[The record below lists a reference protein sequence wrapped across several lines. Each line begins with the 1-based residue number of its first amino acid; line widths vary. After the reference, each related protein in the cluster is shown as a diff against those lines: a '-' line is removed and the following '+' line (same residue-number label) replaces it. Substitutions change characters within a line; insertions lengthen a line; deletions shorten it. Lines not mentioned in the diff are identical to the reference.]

1 MQEEIVEK
9 VYVSATDMK
18 IILGIKVDF
27 DDNICNKKNVIYLI
41 EFNGTDKLY
50 VGQTSLTLYDR
61 TYGHIYEAV
70 KQNCDNLCSKAIRR
84 YKHLKVS
91 ILEYC
96 DTEEELNA
104 LEEFYIEKLNT
115 IMPFG
120 YNLQPGGN
128 NHKHS
133 QETIEKLRITTKK
146 LYKNNKYLEQRR
158 QTQSRVTKELW
169 QREEYRAKMS
179 KSRINDWQREDY
191 RNKVL
196 PRLLNARQKC
206 CKQVYQYDFNLNL
219 VAIYKNGPD
228 AALSNGLKYNQS
240 KNIVYAAKQNE
251 NKTKDD
257 KLMKCF
263 GFIWSYS
270 ELKSFQNAPE

>member
-1 MQEEIVEK
+1 
-9 VYVSATDMK
+9 MK
-18 IILGIKVDF
+18 TILGIKVDI
-27 DDNICNKKNVIYLI
+27 DDNICDKKNVIYLI

-50 VGQTSLTLYDR
+50 VGQTSLTIYDR
-61 TYGHIYEAV
+61 TYGHIYESV
-70 KQNCDNLCSKAIRR
+70 KQNNDNLCSKAIRK

-96 DTEEELNA
+96 NTEKELNA

-120 YNLQPGGN
+120 YNLQLGGN
-128 NHKHS
+128 NHKPS
-133 QETIEKLRITTKK
+133 QETIEKLRIATKK
-146 LYKNNKYLEQRR
+146 LYENNEYLEQRR
-158 QTQSRVTKELW
+158 QTQSKITKKLW
-169 QREEYRAKMS
+169 QKEEYRAKMS
-179 KSRINDWQREDY
+179 KSRINDWQKEDY

-196 PRLLNARQKC
+196 TKLLNARQKC
-206 CKQVYQYDFNLNL
+206 CKQVYQYDFNLKL
-219 VAIYKNGPD
+219 IAIYKNGPD
-228 AALSNGLKYNQS
+228 AALNNGLKYNQS
-240 KNIVYAAKQNE
+240 KNIVYAAKNNE

-257 KLMKCF
+257 KLMKCY

>member
-1 MQEEIVEK
+1 
-9 VYVSATDMK
+9 MK
-18 IILGIKVDF
+18 TILGIKVDI
-27 DDNICNKKNVIYLI
+27 DDSICNKKNVIYLI

-50 VGQTSLTLYDR
+50 VGQTSLTVYDR

-70 KQNCDNLCSKAIRR
+70 KQNSDNLCSKAIR
-84 YKHLKVS
+84 KHRNLKVS
-91 ILEYC
+91 ILEHC
-96 DTEEELNA
+96 NTEEELNA

-128 NHKHS
+128 NYKHS
-133 QETIEKLRITTKK
+133 QETIEKLRVATKK
-146 LYKNNKYLEQRR
+146 RYENIKYLEQRR

-169 QREEYRAKMS
+169 QKEEYRTKITESS
-179 KSRINDWQREDY
+179 KQLWQREDY

-196 PRLLNARQKC
+196 PKLLNARQKC

-219 VAIYKNGPD
+219 IAVYKNGPD
-228 AALSNGLKYNQS
+228 AALNNGLKYNQS

-257 KLMKCF
+257 KLMKCY